1 MSSTFRYPHLLTY
14 YRIPA
19 RPVPAAVAI
28 VPSPPPYPLLPL
40 IVPPPARYFTWSLR
54 YPHPCLD
61 PPPRRSFRTVAAVAT
76 AIVAVVIACVPA
88 HRPSRP
94 HCVPPHSRNT
104 FLRTFSLSSPRP
116 TLTYN
121 LVDSLICKMHLE
133 DGNSWVYTNKE
144 HGMSA
149 TASRGLNLLWDTD
162 LGLSHVDKY
171 TYSSEEYI
179 KAGVLGATGILNSG
193 VRTEVDVAKGLIDK
207 DVDNKSVPLKTSA
220 IMDLGLAYAGSHR
233 EYLLQHLIPRVSDTS
248 MGSTSLVTLAKVER
262 SDTGL
267 DEKWARYMVLG
278 LRLLYLALQDASDT
292 PIEHPISKT
301 AQIVEACAFAS
312 TGNVLKVQAML
323 HHCDE
328 HICHYNNFCNLW

>member
-1 MSSTFRYPHLLTY
+1 
-14 YRIPA
+14 
-19 RPVPAAVAI
+19 
-28 VPSPPPYPLLPL
+28 
-40 IVPPPARYFTWSLR
+40 
-54 YPHPCLD
+54 
-61 PPPRRSFRTVAAVAT
+61 
-76 AIVAVVIACVPA
+76 
-88 HRPSRP
+88 
-94 HCVPPHSRNT
+94 
-104 FLRTFSLSSPRP
+104 
-116 TLTYN
+116 
-121 LVDSLICKMHLE
+121 MHLE
-133 DGNSWVYTNKE
+133 DGNGWVYTNKE

-171 TYSSEEYI
+171 PYSSEEYI

-220 IMDLGLAYAGSHR
+220 IMDLGLAYAERRDH
-233 EYLLQHLIPRVSDTS
+233 EHDPVE
-248 MGSTSLVTLAKVER
+248 KVER

-292 PIEHPISKT
+292 PIETLEAIEHPISKT